1 MSFSSRIRS
10 TDPDVL
16 KFQFTACEKK
26 FCLYSNVNKLGNTS
40 GPLSPN
46 GDRPSTCT
54 EKGKCRRCACA
65 LLTAVSSTVSTSTAS
80 VPGSTCIAFTASS
93 PIDYRQTLK
102 PLRSTG
108 GGYYNI
114 SLYNTMSAHVSFI
127 KISHPNWCLW
137 IPNSS
142 CNVQSSVIEISIFN
156 VGHEIKC

>member
-1 MSFSSRIRS
+1 VKRNSVCTVTS
-10 TDPDVL
+10 TSWEIHPVR
-16 KFQFTACEKK
+16 
-26 FCLYSNVNKLGNTS
+26 Y
-40 GPLSPN
+40 P
-46 GDRPSTCT
+46 RT
-54 EKGKCRRCACA
+54 ETDLPRARRRENADGVACA
-65 LLTAVSSTVSTSTAS
+65 PLTAVSSTVSTSTAS
-80 VPGSTCIAFTASS
+80 VPSSTCIAFTASS

-102 PLRSTG
+102 PLRSTS

-114 SLYNTMSAHVSFI
+114 SLYNTMPPHVSFI